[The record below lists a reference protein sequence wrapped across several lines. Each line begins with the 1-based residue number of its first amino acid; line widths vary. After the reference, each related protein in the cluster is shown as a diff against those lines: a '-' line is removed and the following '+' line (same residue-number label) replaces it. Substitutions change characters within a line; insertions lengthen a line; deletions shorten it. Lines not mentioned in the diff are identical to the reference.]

1 MEVGWRP
8 EWAPFQNEILAT
20 LPPKDIERLRPHLS
34 RVTLVSGQVLHEHG
48 NLIEDVFFIEA
59 GIASLTADTMDNGA
73 VEVGLT
79 GREGLVGVSALLNP
93 EALSIHRAFVQVPG
107 AAFRMRATVLREA
120 VEQSPVLRDRCLRFI
135 QWMLVQ
141 TSQAAAC
148 NARHEVAERLAR
160 WLLLSHDR
168 IDADDLPLTQEFLSA
183 MLGVRRSAVSMAA
196 STLQA
201 GGLIEQARSRIR
213 VLDRAGL

>member
-79 GREGLVGVSALLNP
+79 GREGLVGVTALLNP
-93 EALSIHRAFVQVPG
+93 EALAIHRAFVQVPG
-107 AAFRMRATVLREA
+107 GVSHESDHPPRSGRAIPRPPRPLPSVHSMDAGADLASGR
-120 VEQSPVLRDRCLRFI
+120 
-135 QWMLVQ
+135 VQ
-141 TSQAAAC
+141 CS
-148 NARHEVAERLAR
+148 
-160 WLLLSHDR
+160 S
-168 IDADDLPLTQEFLSA
+168 
-183 MLGVRRSAVSMAA
+183 
-196 STLQA
+196 
-201 GGLIEQARSRIR
+201 
-213 VLDRAGL
+213 

>member
-1 MEVGWRP
+1 
-8 EWAPFQNEILAT
+8 
-20 LPPKDIERLRPHLS
+20 
-34 RVTLVSGQVLHEHG
+34 
-48 NLIEDVFFIEA
+48 
-59 GIASLTADTMDNGA
+59 
-73 VEVGLT
+73 
-79 GREGLVGVSALLNP
+79 
-93 EALSIHRAFVQVPG
+93 
-107 AAFRMRATVLREA
+107 
-120 VEQSPVLRDRCLRFI
+120 
-135 QWMLVQ
+135 VQ

-160 WLLLSHDR
+160 WLLLSRDR

-213 VLDRAGL
+213 VLDRAGLEAASCKCYGIVQRSQEQILGLPK